1 MQGGR
6 LMRIGEVARLSG
18 VSVRMLR
25 HYDRLGLV
33 VPSSRT
39 SAGYREYD
47 DGDVRRLF
55 HVESL
60 RTLGMAL
67 SDITRVLDEPSF
79 APTELVDELIEAT
92 RQRLAREQRLLDRL
106 RRVRASEPAAWPD
119 VFPVIALL
127 RGLDSDDA
135 SRRHRVALES
145 GGRIGPDALA
155 EALLAET
162 DPNVAGALRWALEW
176 ALGPALRRSGGVPAA
191 LDEALTAS
199 DVDIRRRAAEAVAA
213 VGATDRLVPALDDP
227 DRAVRAVSA
236 LAVGESG
243 DARAVP
249 ALLAM
254 VVEGDRDVEAA
265 DVLGALARRR
275 LPAERICTELVALLD
290 TPGVPQEQ
298 AREQD
303 QEQGQAAV
311 RVRIVHALA
320 ELPGEAPDTALRRLA
335 RDPARRV
342 AVTATAVLRVR
353 GAGGP

>member
-162 DPNVAGALRWALEW
+162 DPNVAGALRWAL
-176 ALGPALRRSGGVPAA
+176 GPALRRSGEVPAA

-227 DRAVRAVSA
+227 DRAVRAVAA

-249 ALLAM
+249 ALPTM

-265 DVLGALARRR
+265 DVLGALAWRQ

-298 AREQD
+298 AREQDQEQD